1 MIRCNNLL
9 AKLMCHVMELVFLF
23 VNNYCILQC
32 LYEAGKCNK
41 IRLLDLLCEALD
53 PDLYISRAS
62 HNHVELDKDSGLGMA
77 SDRCT
82 RRKYSTLQKGG
93 VICQIVRK
101 VR

>member
-1 MIRCNNLL
+1 MR
-9 AKLMCHVMELVFLF
+9 HVKELEFLF
-23 VNNYCILQC
+23 IKNYCILQC

-62 HNHVELDKDSGLGMA
+62 NNHVELDKDSGLGMA
-77 SDRCT
+77 SDRCK
-82 RRKYSTLQKGG
+82 RRKYSTFQKGG
-93 VICQIVRK
+93 IICQIVRK